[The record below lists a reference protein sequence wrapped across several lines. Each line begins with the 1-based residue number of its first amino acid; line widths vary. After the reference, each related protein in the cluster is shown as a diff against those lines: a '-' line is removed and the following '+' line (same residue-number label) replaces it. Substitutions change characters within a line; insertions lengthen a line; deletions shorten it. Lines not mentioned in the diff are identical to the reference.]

1 MLRVSDLTARYG
13 TSQVLFGMTFEAAR
27 GECITLLGRNGMG
40 KSTTVRSL
48 LGMLRT
54 REGSVEFDGRAIGG
68 WPSYR
73 IAQAG
78 IGLVPEMRQIFPTL
92 SVYENLVA
100 TARAGAGTAGSAAA
114 RWSLDRVYALFPR
127 LAERAKQMGNQLS
140 GGEQQMLAIGRALMT
155 NPRVLILDEATEGL
169 APLVRAEIWKCLAA
183 LKREGLTLVVID
195 KNIVPLTRLADRHF
209 VVEKGR
215 IAWHGDSAALAA
227 APEVLHRYVGV

>member
-92 SVYENLVA
+92 TVRENL
-100 TARAGAGTAGSAAA
+100 TLGMKRGGTG
-114 RWSLDRVYALFPR
+114 RWSQDDVFALFPMLR
-127 LAERAKQMGNQLS
+127 ERVDAPGGVLS
-140 GGEQQMLAIGRALMT
+140 GGEQQLLTICRTLMG
-155 NPRVLILDEATEGL
+155 NPDLIMVDEPTEGL
-169 APLVRAEIWKCLAA
+169 APMVVDRVRGLLGTIASRGVAILLIEQKLTIALA
-183 LKREGLTLVVID
+183 ISH
-195 KNIVPLTRLADRHF
+195 RLY
-209 VVEKGR
+209 VMGQGR
-215 IAWHGDSAALAA
+215 IMFEGTAEQLRNNEAVRKEWL
-227 APEVLHRYVGV
+227 EI